1 MFIGRV
7 ATAASV
13 LALAIGGMSSAAYAQ
28 DAEGDESQA
37 GGLDVIVV
45 TATKR
50 EENLQSVPVAV
61 TAFSEELIQETGIQA
76 TEDIAVLTPSLHQLN
91 ISSPFATRLS
101 IRGIGTAQSDPALE
115 ASVGVFV
122 DGVFIGRTGLATSD
136 LTDIQRIEVLQ
147 GPQGTLYGKNTNAG
161 AISVITKRPSLTE
174 VEGYIEGTIGNYDL
188 RNVTLSASTPIG
200 DTLAVRVSGNIN
212 KRDGYVENVSGPDG
226 NSADDWN
233 VQAKLLWAPTD
244 RLSFLLGYTHIER
257 DSACCMPDNTQG
269 TAALALMASRGL
281 PGATIP
287 NDPYDYLVANDNVSV
302 FKLNS
307 DSVSMHIELETDWGS
322 VTSITAYNEYEYR
335 QTIDNDRSQL
345 DIFRQAPEF
354 NSGDSFSQE
363 LRFDAKLNDS
373 LELLAGLFY
382 YNQRTQSGDASLPG
396 FSLGQDFLPIA
407 RQLLGPNI
415 ARIAAPGDALIG
427 RGIWDS
433 DTFAGFGQ
441 LTWHIGDN
449 VHLTGG
455 LRLTVEDRDADLFAK
470 SISTAPFVVQGR
482 AAAFVDRFAQPIDAR
497 LSRSTT
503 NLDWL
508 AKVVFDVAPD
518 SIVYGSV
525 TTGTKSGNFN
535 GVNGT
540 PDEREFDDEHTT
552 SYEIGAKSTF
562 LDNRARINAAV
573 FYSEIKDYQFQLGLP
588 QGGTFVSNDGK
599 VEVSGVDVQ
608 AQFAPIDN
616 LVLDAGVLYM
626 HDYDIVEGPRA
637 GEKLNSTADWTVNLG
652 GTFTVPVGAGE
663 AYLRADYQYMGDH
676 DVATSNGS
684 DPAITIQDRNL
695 VNARLGW
702 RNGALNLSV
711 WAKNLTKDDYASF
724 ISPIQA
730 FGGSRAFFL
739 APPRTF
745 GATVRLDF

>member
-7 ATAASV
+7 ASAASV
-13 LALAIGGMSSAAYAQ
+13 FALAIGGMSSAAYAQ
-28 DAEGDESQA
+28 DAEGDDSRA
-37 GGLDVIVV
+37 GGLNTIVV

-61 TAFSEELIQETGIQA
+61 TAFSEELIQEAGIKDTA
-76 TEDIAVLTPSLHQLN
+76 DIAVLTPSLGQLQV
-91 ISSPFATRLS
+91 SSPFETRLS
-101 IRGIGTAQSDPALE
+101 IRGVGTSQSDPALE

-212 KRDGYVENVSGPDG
+212 KRDGYIENLSGADG
-226 NSADDWN
+226 NTADDWN
-233 VQAKLLWAPTD
+233 VQAKLLWQPTD
-244 RLSFLLGYTHIER
+244 RLSFLFGYTHIER
-257 DSACCMPDNTQG
+257 DTNCCVPDATQG
-269 TAALALMASRGL
+269 PAALALLAQRGAV
-281 PGATIP
+281 GATIP
-287 NDPYDYLVANDNVSV
+287 NDPYDFTVATDREGV
-302 FKLNS
+302 FQLSS
-307 DSVSMHIELETDWGS
+307 DAATMHIELETDWGS

-335 QTIDNDRSQL
+335 QTIDQDRSQL

-354 NSGDSFSQE
+354 NSGNSFSQE
-363 LRFDAKLNDS
+363 LRFDVNLSDS
-373 LELLAGLFY
+373 FDLLAGLFY
-382 YNQRTQSGDASLPG
+382 YNQRVQSGDASLPG
-396 FSLGQDFLPIA
+396 FQLGADFLPIA
-407 RQLLGPNI
+407 TQLLGPQIGAI
-415 ARIAAPGDALIG
+415 ARPGDTLIG

-441 LTWHIGDN
+441 LTWHIGDD
-449 VHLTGG
+449 VHITGG
-455 LRLTVEDRDADLFAK
+455 LRLTVEDRDADLFSQ
-470 SISTAPFVVQGR
+470 SISTAPFVVAGR
-482 AAAFVDRFAQPIDAR
+482 AAAFIDRFAQPIDAQ

-503 NLDWL
+503 NVDWL
-508 AKVVFDVAPD
+508 AKAVFDIAPD

-540 PDEREFDDEHTT
+540 PDQREFDDEHTT
-552 SYEIGAKSTF
+552 SYEVGAKSTF
-562 LDNRARINAAV
+562 LDNRARLNAAI
-573 FYSEIKDYQFQLGLP
+573 FYSEITDYQFQLGLP

-616 LVLDAGVLYM
+616 LVLDAGVLFM
-626 HDYDIVEGPRA
+626 NEFDVVEGPRA
-637 GEKLNSTADWTVNLG
+637 GTQLISTAEWTVNLG
-652 GTFTVPVGAGE
+652 GTLTVPLGDGDV
-663 AYLRADYQYMGDH
+663 YLRADYQYMSDH
-676 DVATSNGS
+676 DAATSNGS
-684 DPAITIQDRNL
+684 DPAITVQDRNV

-702 RNGALNLSV
+702 RNGTFNVSV
-711 WAKNLTKDDYASF
+711 WAKNLTDDEYATF
-724 ISPIQA
+724 ISPIQP

-745 GATVRLDF
+745 GATVRFDF